1 LSVTF
6 YNTHMAPQLS
16 NLKRVIAGRLT
27 WNVWLEALIALCLI
41 GLGAVGMLLAMQ
53 SRPYLG
59 EAASDLAQVPVRVIT
74 SPNVPALA
82 AFVVALGIGVTG
94 AAWFI
99 VRLIHWRFFAPVAAR
114 RVWRQ
119 ALFSGILTGILAWLK
134 VNQSLAWPLA
144 VIIIIAFALAELYL
158 SLRGTPQSDK
168 QA

>member
-1 LSVTF
+1 MVS
-6 YNTHMAPQLS
+6 QLS
-16 NLKRVIAGRLT
+16 NFKRAITSRLVWT
-27 WNVWLEALIALCLI
+27 IWLEAFIALGLMV
-41 GLGAVGMLLAMQ
+41 LGAAGALFAMQ

-59 EAASDLAQVPVRVIT
+59 EAATDLTQVPVRVIT

-82 AFVVALGIGVTG
+82 AFVVALGLGVTG

-99 VRLIHWRFFAPVAAR
+99 VRLVHWRFFAPVAAH

-119 ALFSGILTGILAWLK
+119 ALFLGVLTSVLAWLK

-144 VIIIIAFALAELYL
+144 VIIIVAFALIEIYL
-158 SLRGTPQSDK
+158 SLRSTPQSDK

>member
-1 LSVTF
+1 
-6 YNTHMAPQLS
+6 MAPQLTH
-16 NLKRVIAGRLT
+16 LKRVIASRLT
-27 WNVWLEALIALCLI
+27 LNVWLEALVAICLI
-41 GLGAVGMLLAMQ
+41 GLGAAGVMFAMQ

-59 EAASDLAQVPVRVIT
+59 DAANDLAQVPVRVIT

-119 ALFSGILTGILAWLK
+119 ALFLGVLTMLLAWLK

-144 VIIIIAFALAELYL
+144 VIIIIAFAMAELYL
-158 SLRGTPQSDK
+158 SLRSTPQSDK
-168 QA
+168 KA